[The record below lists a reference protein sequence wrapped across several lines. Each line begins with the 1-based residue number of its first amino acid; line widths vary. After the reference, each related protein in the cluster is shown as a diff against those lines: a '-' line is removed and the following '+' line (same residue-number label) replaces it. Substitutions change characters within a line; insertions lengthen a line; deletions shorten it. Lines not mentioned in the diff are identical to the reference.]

1 MELPYYL
8 KIASEK
14 LIEGMN
20 LGDMSSNARE
30 LSRRYMEESGQGKS
44 LLNKDEEAAVYSLM
58 RMPATFSAVSFALEQ
73 VCETSDFVP
82 RTLLDAGAGTGGA
95 SFAANEYFALD
106 KITCLERELA
116 MENIGKKLMAASD
129 DDVLKNATYI
139 RKDLVEEALN
149 NSSNSK
155 VGNEPEYQS
164 DLVIASYVLNEMSME
179 NRMEVVRFL
188 WENTK
193 KMLVIIEPGTPVGFS
208 NIRRIRDFLMSEG
221 AYVCAPCPHMDNC
234 PVIGDDWCHF
244 TVRVQRGKY
253 HKLLKSCD
261 VPYEDEKF
269 SYIALSKEPMEVK
282 NFGRVM
288 RHPRTQKGRMDLTL
302 CTNEGIIEK
311 IVTKK
316 DGEAYK
322 CAKKVNCGDTYPF
335 I

>member
-8 KIASEK
+8 KMVSEK

-20 LGDMSSNARE
+20 LGKMSNSAKE

-73 VCETSDFVP
+73 VCDSSDFVP

-95 SFAANEYFALD
+95 SFAANEFFALD
-106 KITCLERELA
+106 KIICLEREIA

-129 DDVLKNATYI
+129 DDVLKNSAYI
-139 RKDLVEEALN
+139 RKDLVEEALAKRD
-149 NSSNSK
+149 SK
-155 VGNEPEYQS
+155 GIYQS

-188 WENTK
+188 WENTN
-193 KMLVIIEPGTPVGFS
+193 KMLVIIEPGTPVGFG
-208 NIRRIRDFLMSEG
+208 NIRRIRDYLISEG

-234 PVIGDDWCHF
+234 PVTGEDWCHF

-253 HKLLKSCD
+253 HKMLKEAD

-269 SYIALSKEPMEVK
+269 SYIALSKESIEPK

-288 RHPRTQKGRMDLTL
+288 RHPKTQKGRMDLTL
-302 CTNEGIIEK
+302 CTKEGIVEK
-311 IVTKK
+311 TVTKK

-322 CAKKVNCGDTYPF
+322 CAKKVNCGDTYSF

>member
-20 LGDMSSNARE
+20 LGKMSSSAKE
-30 LSRRYMEESGQGKS
+30 LSRRYMEESGSGKS

-73 VCETSDFVP
+73 VCKASNFVP
-82 RTLLDAGAGTGGA
+82 RTLLDAGAGTGGG
-95 SFAANEYFALD
+95 SFAANEFFSLD
-106 KITCLERELA
+106 KIICLERELA
-116 MENIGKKLMAASD
+116 MENIGKKLMTFSD

-149 NSSNSK
+149 KTNK
-155 VGNEPEYQS
+155 EAIYQS

-193 KMLVIIEPGTPVGFS
+193 QMLVIIEPGTPVGFG
-208 NIRRIRDFLMSEG
+208 NIRRIRDFLISEG

-234 PVIGDDWCHF
+234 AVVGDDWCHF

-253 HKLLKSCD
+253 HRMLKEAE

-269 SYIALSKEPMEVK
+269 SYIAFSKEPIEQK
-282 NFGRVM
+282 AFGRVM
-288 RHPRTQKGRMDLTL
+288 RHPKTQKGRMDLTL
-302 CTNEGIIEK
+302 CTMDGIIEK
-311 IVTKK
+311 TVTKK

-322 CAKKVNCGDTYPF
+322 CAKKVNCGDIYPF

>member
-14 LIEGMN
+14 LMEGMD
-20 LGDMSSNARE
+20 LGKMSSNAKE

-44 LLNKDEEAAVYSLM
+44 LLNKVDEAAVYSLM

-73 VCETSDFVP
+73 VCENSDFVP

-95 SFAANEYFALD
+95 SFAANEFFALD

-116 MENIGKKLMAASD
+116 MENIGKKLMSASD
-129 DDVLKNATYI
+129 DAVVKNASYI
-139 RKDLVEEALN
+139 RKDLVEEAI
-149 NSSNSK
+149 SK
-155 VGNEPEYQS
+155 RTKEAEFQS
-164 DLVIASYVLNEMSME
+164 DLVIASYVLNEMTME

-193 KMLVIIEPGTPVGFS
+193 KMLLIIEPGTPVGFS
-208 NIRRIRDFLMSEG
+208 NIRRIRDYLISEG

-234 PVIGDDWCHF
+234 PVLGDDWCHF

-253 HKLLKSCD
+253 HKMLKEAD

-269 SYIALSKEPMEVK
+269 SYIALSKESIEPK

-288 RHPRTQKGRMDLTL
+288 RHPKTQKGRMDLTL
-302 CTNEGIIEK
+302 CTKDGIIEK
-311 IVTKK
+311 TVTKK
-316 DGEAYK
+316 DVEAYK
-322 CAKKVNCGDTYPF
+322 SAKKVNCGDVYSF

>member
-1 MELPYYL
+1 MELPNYL

-20 LGDMSSNARE
+20 MSKMSSSAKE
-30 LSRRYMEESGQGKS
+30 LSRRYMEESGTGKS
-44 LLNKDEEAAVYSLM
+44 LLNKNEDAAVYSLM

-73 VCETSDFVP
+73 VCKASDFVP
-82 RTLLDAGAGTGGA
+82 RTLLDAGAGTGGG
-95 SFAANEYFALD
+95 SFAANEFFALD

-116 MENIGKKLMAASD
+116 MENIGRKLMASSD
-129 DDVLKNATYI
+129 DEVLKNATYI

-149 NSSNSK
+149 NRKSNSSK
-155 VGNEPEYQS
+155 ELEFAS
-164 DLVIASYVLNEMSME
+164 DLIIASYVLNEMSAE

-193 KMLVIIEPGTPVGFS
+193 QMLVIIEPGTPVGFS
-208 NIRRIRDFLMSEG
+208 NIRRIRDYLIEEG
-221 AYVCAPCPHMDNC
+221 AFVCAPCPHTDNC

-253 HKLLKSCD
+253 HKMLKEAD

-269 SYIALSKEPMEVK
+269 SYIAFSKEPIDK
-282 NFGRVM
+282 GIYGRVM

-302 CTNEGIIEK
+302 CTNDGIIEK
-311 IVTKK
+311 TVSKK

-322 CAKKVNCGDTYPF
+322 CAKKVNCGDIYPYL
-335 I
+335 

>member
-14 LIEGMN
+14 LMEGMN
-20 LGDMSSNARE
+20 MGKMSNSAKE

-73 VCETSDFVP
+73 VCNVADFVP

-95 SFAANEYFALD
+95 SFAANEFFALD

-116 MENIGKKLMAASD
+116 MENIGKKLMVASD
-129 DDVLKNATYI
+129 DDVLKEATYI

-149 NSSNSK
+149 NSNGK
-155 VGNEPEYQS
+155 AGNQPKYQS

-193 KMLVIIEPGTPVGFS
+193 QMLVIIEPGTPVGFS
-208 NIRRIRDFLMSEG
+208 NIRRIRDFLIEEG
-221 AYVCAPCPHMDNC
+221 GHVCAPCPHMDNC
-234 PVIGDDWCHF
+234 LVSGDDWCHF

-253 HKLLKSCD
+253 HKMLKDAD

-269 SYIALSKEPMEVK
+269 SYIAFSKEPIDRSS
-282 NFGRVM
+282 FGRVM
-288 RHPRTQKGRMDLTL
+288 RHPRTQKGRMDLIL

-311 IVTKK
+311 TVTKK

-322 CAKKVNCGDTYPF
+322 CAKKVNCGDIYPF

>member
-8 KIASEK
+8 KTASEK

-20 LGDMSSNARE
+20 LSNMSSNARE

-73 VCETSDFVP
+73 VCENSDFVP

-95 SFAANEYFALD
+95 SFAANEFFALD
-106 KITCLERELA
+106 KIVCLERELA

-129 DDVLKNATYI
+129 DDALKDSIYV
-139 RKDLVEEALN
+139 RKDLVELALAKRD
-149 NSSNSK
+149 SE
-155 VGNEPEYQS
+155 GAYQS
-164 DLVIASYVLNEMSME
+164 DLVVASYVLNEMSME

-208 NIRRIRDFLMSEG
+208 NIRRIRDYLISEG
-221 AYVCAPCPHMDNC
+221 AYICAPCPHMDNC
-234 PVIGDDWCHF
+234 MVTGDDWCHF

-253 HKLLKSCD
+253 HKMLKDAD

-269 SYIALSKEPMEVK
+269 SYIAFSKEPAKCK
-282 NFGRVM
+282 NYGRVM
-288 RHPRTQKGRMDLTL
+288 RHPKTQKGRMDLTL
-302 CTNEGIIEK
+302 CTKDGIVEK
-311 IVTKK
+311 AVTKK

-322 CAKKVNCGDTYPF
+322 CAKKVKCGDTYSF